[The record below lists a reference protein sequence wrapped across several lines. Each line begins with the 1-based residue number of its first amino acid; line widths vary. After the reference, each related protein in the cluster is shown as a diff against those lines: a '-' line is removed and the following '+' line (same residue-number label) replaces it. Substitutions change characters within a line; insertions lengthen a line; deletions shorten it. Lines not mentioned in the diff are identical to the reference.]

1 MLGFS
6 SQPTQ
11 ARHSLVLFI
20 LKIIALRRAPAAPGI
35 ARILDA
41 LLPPEVIRGLINRA
55 GQQPQA
61 RFS

>member
-1 MLGFS
+1 
-6 SQPTQ
+6 
-11 ARHSLVLFI
+11 VLFI